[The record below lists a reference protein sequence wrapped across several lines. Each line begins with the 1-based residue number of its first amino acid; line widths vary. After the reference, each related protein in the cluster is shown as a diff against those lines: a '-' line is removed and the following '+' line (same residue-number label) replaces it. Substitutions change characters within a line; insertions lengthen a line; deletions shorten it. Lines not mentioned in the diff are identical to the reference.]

1 MDGGGRRRGKGAC
14 SKRQNTH
21 SLVARHCI
29 SGNEQVKLKLI
40 KLKTGSSLFRQ
51 KQTHVEPISET
62 VRQFFSSQKRNGLDK
77 SSSAITN
84 MNRCLLHSIFSKRK
98 SLSIAAVNL
107 FNNFL
112 FSFI

>member
-14 SKRQNTH
+14 SKRQNTP

-62 VRQFFSSQKRNGLDK
+62 VRQFFPARKEMAWTNPPPRSQ
-77 SSSAITN
+77 I
-84 MNRCLLHSIFSKRK
+84 
-98 SLSIAAVNL
+98 
-107 FNNFL
+107 
-112 FSFI
+112 